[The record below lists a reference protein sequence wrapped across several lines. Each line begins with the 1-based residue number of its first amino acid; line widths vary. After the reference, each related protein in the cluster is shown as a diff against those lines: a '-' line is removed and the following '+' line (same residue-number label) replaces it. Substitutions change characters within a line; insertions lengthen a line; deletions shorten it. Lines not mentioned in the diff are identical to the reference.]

1 MGEIAYR
8 WDPEYESFIMDV
20 IVHARYRGRGYG
32 GAGLELLCDAARGR
46 GVATLRDNVA
56 LDNPAIG
63 LFLRHG
69 FAEEWRSDEFVM
81 LRRDL

>member
-1 MGEIAYR
+1 MGEVAYR
-8 WDPEYESFIMDV
+8 WDPEYESFIADV

-32 GAGLELLCDAARGR
+32 GAGLEFLCDAARGR
-46 GVATLRDNVA
+46 GVVTLRDNVA
-56 LDNPAIG
+56 LGNPAVG

>member
-1 MGEIAYR
+1 MGEVAYR

-20 IVHARYRGRGYG
+20 IVHARY
-32 GAGLELLCDAARGR
+32 RGR